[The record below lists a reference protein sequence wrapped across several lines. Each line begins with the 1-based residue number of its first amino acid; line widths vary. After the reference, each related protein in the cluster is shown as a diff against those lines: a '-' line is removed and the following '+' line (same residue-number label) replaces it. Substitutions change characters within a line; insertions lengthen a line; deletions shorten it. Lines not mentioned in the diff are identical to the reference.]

1 MYQPNNFNLKVK
13 LFLVLLLICFSLN
26 INSQTRFYF
35 NGGSTDRQQVSFKLI
50 NNLIVIPLEINGKK
64 LSFILDTGVNK
75 TILFNLSENDSI
87 GLLNKTNVSLQGLG
101 TGDAVNAIISK
112 KNTFKIKNI
121 ISRNETIYVILNDS
135 FNLSSKMGTTI
146 HGIIGYNLLKDF
158 IVRVNY
164 QTKKLDFYNP
174 KTFQYKK
181 CRKCE
186 IIPFSFYRKKPFI
199 NAKVRLDTVGNK
211 LLDVKLLVDLGGS
224 DAMWLFENS
233 KEEIKT
239 PKRFFNDFLG
249 EGLSGPIFGNRSRVS
264 MFKLGKFEI
273 ENATASFLDFAS
285 THNARKFKERNG
297 SIGGGILKK
306 FKVWIDY
313 PNRKFTFKKNGS
325 FTSGFNYNMSG
336 LDVVYNGK
344 QIVKEETVKNSS
356 DSFNQNINQRNSIS
370 FVTSYSFKFKP
381 SYRIKNVV
389 TNSPAY
395 NAGLLKDDIILKING
410 KETHNF
416 TLVDII
422 HKFQERDKKKI
433 RMVIS
438 RKGVQMKFEFKLHK
452 SV

>member
-1 MYQPNNFNLKVK
+1 LVIKKIVFIILILATSLK
-13 LFLVLLLICFSLN
+13 
-26 INSQTRFYF
+26 INSQKGFYF
-35 NGGSTDRQQVSFKLI
+35 NEGNYNKQQVSFKLI
-50 NNLIVIPLEINGKK
+50 NNLIVMPLEINGKK

-75 TILFNLSENDSI
+75 TILFNLSEKDSI
-87 GLLNKTNVSLQGLG
+87 GLLNTTKVSLQGLG
-101 TGDAVNAIISK
+101 TGEAVDAIISK

-121 ISRNETIYVILNDS
+121 ISRNETIFVILNDS

-158 IVRVNY
+158 VIRVNY
-164 QTKKLDFYNP
+164 KTKKLVFYNP
-174 KTFQYKK
+174 KTFTYKK

-186 IIPFSFYRKKPFI
+186 TVPFRFYRKKPFI
-199 NAKVRLDTVGNK
+199 NAKVLLDTIDDTFI
-211 LLDVKLLVDLGGS
+211 DVKLLVDFGGS

-249 EGLSGPIFGNRSRVS
+249 EGLSGPIYGNRSRIQA
-264 MFKLGKFEI
+264 FKLGNFKI

-285 THNARKFKERNG
+285 THNAREFKARNG

-325 FTSGFNYNMSG
+325 FKNGFNYNMSG
-336 LDVVYNGK
+336 LDVVYDGK
-344 QIVKEETVKNSS
+344 QIVKEKSISSSS
-356 DSFNQNINQRNSIS
+356 DSFHQNTSQKNSIS

-381 SYRIKNVV
+381 AYKVKYVV
-389 TNSPAY
+389 KNSPAY
-395 NAGLLKDDIILKING
+395 HAGLLEGDVILSING
-410 KETHNF
+410 KESHHF
-416 TLVDII
+416 TLGDII
-422 HKFQERDKKKI
+422 LKFQERDQKKI
-433 RMVIS
+433 KMIIS
-438 RKGVQMKFEFKLHK
+438 RNGVKMKFEFKLHK

>member
-1 MYQPNNFNLKVK
+1 MKVK

-26 INSQTRFYF
+26 INSQTGFYF
-35 NGGSTDRQQVSFKLI
+35 NGGNTNRQQVSFKLI
-50 NNLIVIPLEINGKK
+50 NNLIVMPIEINGKK

-87 GLLNKTNVSLQGLG
+87 GLLNKTKVSLRGLG
-101 TGDAVNAIISK
+101 TGEAVSAIISK

-121 ISRNETIYVILNDS
+121 VSRNETIYVILNDS
-135 FNLSSKMGTTI
+135 FILSSKMGTTI

-164 QTKKLDFYNP
+164 KTKKLDFYNP
-174 KTFQYKK
+174 KTYQYKK

-186 IIPFSFYRKKPFI
+186 TIPFKYYRKKPFI

-211 LLDVKLLVDLGGS
+211 LIDVKLLVDFGGS

-264 MFKLGKFEI
+264 MFKLGKFNI

-336 LDVVYNGK
+336 LEVVYDGK
-344 QIVKEETVKNSS
+344 QIVKEETVTNSL
-356 DSFNQNINQRNSIS
+356 DSFNQNTNQRNSIS

-389 TNSPAY
+389 KNSPAFHV
-395 NAGLLKDDIILKING
+395 GLLKDDIILRING
-410 KETHNF
+410 NDSHNL
-416 TLVDII
+416 TLGDII

-433 RMVIS
+433 KMVIS
-438 RKGVQMKFEFKLHK
+438 RNGVKMKFEFKLHK

>member
-1 MYQPNNFNLKVK
+1 M
-13 LFLVLLLICFSLN
+13 
-26 INSQTRFYF
+26 
-35 NGGSTDRQQVSFKLI
+35 
-50 NNLIVIPLEINGKK
+50 PLEINGKK

-87 GLLNKTNVSLQGLG
+87 GLLNTTKVALRGLG
-101 TGDAVNAIISK
+101 TGEAVNAIISK
-112 KNTFKIKNI
+112 KNTFKIKNL

-135 FNLSSKMGTTI
+135 FNLSSKMGITI

-158 IVRVNY
+158 VVRVNY
-164 QTKKLDFYNP
+164 KTKKLDFYNP
-174 KTFQYKK
+174 KTYRYKK
-181 CRKCE
+181 CKKCE
-186 IIPFSFYRKKPFI
+186 TIPFIYYRKKPFI
-199 NAKVRLDTVGNK
+199 NAKISLDTIGNK
-211 LLDVKLLVDLGGS
+211 LIDVKLLVDLGGS

-249 EGLSGPIFGNRSRVS
+249 EGLSGPIYGDRSRVS
-264 MFKLGKFEI
+264 MFKLGRFNI
-273 ENATASFLDFAS
+273 QNATASFLDFAS

-297 SIGGGILKK
+297 SIGGGILRK

-313 PNRKFTFKKNGS
+313 PNKKFTFKKNGS

-336 LDVVYNGK
+336 LDVVYDGK
-344 QIVKEETVKNSS
+344 QIVKEESVTNSS

-381 SYRIKNVV
+381 AFKIKNVIK
-389 TNSPAY
+389 NSPAY
-395 NAGLLKDDIILKING
+395 NAGLLKDDVILRING
-410 KETHNF
+410 KETYDF
-416 TLVDII
+416 TLGDIY

-433 RMVIS
+433 KMMIS
-438 RKGVQMKFEFKLHK
+438 RKGVKMKFEFKLHK